1 MEKPRRLF
9 YAFLII
15 TGFLLGSLSWLV
27 YLYLNKLLII
37 PGILLDINIPLT
49 PATKGVLGRDYK
61 VLVQV
66 DAMPPKGPPVTI
78 LHGYLNDTRL
88 FLDPKHNEK
97 FREVVDAW
105 VKRLEGHVIKYSFGT
120 ALHVSLWII
129 RSENESYRVVPD
141 IIINYNPP
149 RALKERIVRE
159 ISIPPESIERIIM
172 LLGSTKIAKKR
183 EGLHAIYKYC
193 LKLPFEYFITPHTR
207 IAVISQREGN
217 QEYTSLD
224 ISRVV
229 GQAIIDRII
238 NEYGIRPPVDLDYP
252 DIAIYAEVM
261 NDTFIVGIDTTWPYA
276 LHNRDYRKYIHPSSL
291 RPTIAYALVKLSRA
305 RDKEL
310 ILDPMCG
317 GGTILIEATLTFPHL
332 KAFGMDI
339 NQVFVKGAFKNVS
352 AAGVKGRVILK
363 VGDARILD
371 KEFPNVEFDRIITDP
386 QYGIRMR
393 PRGLRKF

>member
-1 MEKPRRLF
+1 MFKLKNMPLD
-9 YAFLII
+9 AFNSI
-15 TGFLLGSLSWLV
+15 LV
-27 YLYLNKLLII
+27 TTI
-37 PGILLDINIPLT
+37 PGLEDIVLDDLKNTVNFKEGIKCPNGLRGKVLI
-49 PATKGVLGRDYK
+49 KGVSK
-61 VLVQV
+61 
-66 DAMPPKGPPVTI
+66 
-78 LHGYLNDTRL
+78 
-88 FLDPKHNEK
+88 
-97 FREVVDAW
+97 
-105 VKRLEGHVIKYSFGT
+105 
-120 ALHVSLWII
+120 VSLE
-129 RSENESYRVVPD
+129 RL
-141 IIINYNPP
+141 
-149 RALKERIVRE
+149 LKLR
-159 ISIPPESIERIIM
+159 SIERIIM

-261 NDTFIVGIDTTWPYA
+261 NDTFMVGIDTTWPYA

-305 RDKEL
+305 KDKEL

-386 QYGIRMR
+386 PYGIRMR
-393 PRGLRKF
+393 PRGLKELYERFLRSSLSILRDNGTLTLITIQRRLTLSIASKLHYRTVHLRKIYQGGLYSYVIVLEKHVS